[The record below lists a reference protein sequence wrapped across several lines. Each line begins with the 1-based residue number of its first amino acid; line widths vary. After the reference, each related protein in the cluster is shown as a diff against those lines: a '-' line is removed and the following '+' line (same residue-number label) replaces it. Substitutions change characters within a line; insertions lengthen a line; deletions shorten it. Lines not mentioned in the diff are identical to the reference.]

1 MAPKVVPKTTF
12 LEIGE
17 TLIFGDSTMIFMVFG
32 GPEGSLEHPKT
43 KKKPCEI
50 TARRKDGHGRRK
62 CRKNALKVTTRAP
75 TERKESALG
84 TATGT
89 RGLHPWIPTGNPNVA
104 PTSTRRRPDA
114 IARYMVFNIFGEK
127 PKFHVDVV
135 LFSRKLISWPP

>member
-17 TLIFGDSTMIFMVFG
+17 TLIFVDSTMIFMVFG

-50 TARRKDGHGRRK
+50 TPRRKDGHGRRK

-89 RGLHPWIPTGNPNVA
+89 RKLHPWIPA
-104 PTSTRRRPDA
+104 SARRRPDVA
-114 IARYMVFNIFGEK
+114 MESLRARVFNIFYEK
-127 PKFHVDVV
+127 REFRVGVV
-135 LFSRKLISWPP
+135 LFSRNLISWPP

>member
-17 TLIFGDSTMIFMVFG
+17 TLIFVDSTMIFMVFG

-50 TARRKDGHGRRK
+50 TPRRKDGHGRRK
-62 CRKNALKVTTRAP
+62 CRKNALTVTTRAP

-89 RGLHPWIPTGNPNVA
+89 RGLHPGIPTSPW
-104 PTSTRRRPDA
+104 RRPDA
-114 IARYMVFNIFGEK
+114 GPAPLRARVFNTFAEK
-127 PKFHVDVV
+127 PQFRVGVV
-135 LFSRKLISWPP
+135 LFSRKLISWTP